1 MAYTN
6 IPANLYDYFSTINQR
21 IRKLE
26 SAPDQA
32 MTTAVSAQ
40 SLALTSQSVATN
52 AQIQAIAAQMTAL
65 SASAQATVA
74 QSTASFA
81 QSLGYASSAQATVA
95 QTTANGKNKIV
106 YSLST
111 PGSTAN
117 SAGDLWFQY
126 SGSGLLIGQFV
137 GLGGTSW
144 QSQTITSTII
154 GNLDAGKITT
164 GTLSAISITAGS
176 GGTGFNVTAAGY
188 MSANG
193 AYIQGTVVATS
204 GVFSGSIQATTGYF
218 GDVTNHWAIGT
229 GGITGVG
236 TATISGGS
244 INGTSLDIGSGV
256 FTVSSAGAVN
266 ASNIVATGGSIGGIN
281 MQSNSIYTGT
291 SFATATSYWNNSGN
305 SYFNNITINTNGNYL
320 GTLTTGS
327 ATATSADTS
336 ITGIYSDNSGYLFV
350 KGTHASLVY
359 IHNQTASSAT
369 KMIQFQASGNAWGG
383 IQMNG
388 SASAPTFFTSS
399 DYRLKENIQP
409 YTGSID
415 LLNKLRVV
423 SFNEKTDPNKKQI
436 VGFIADEFASVFPD
450 WVDGDKD
457 AVDADGNPVY
467 QTISTTNLINYLVGA
482 IQELSTEVET
492 LKGANNGTTTS
503 A

>member
-1 MAYTN
+1 MAYTP

-32 MTTAVSAQ
+32 MTTATSAQ
-40 SLALTSQSVATN
+40 STAATASAQALQAATAAGI
-52 AQIQAIAAQMTAL
+52 AQAQAITAQ
-65 SASAQATVA
+65 AQATVA
-74 QSTASFA
+74 YNSAI
-81 QSLGYASSAQATVA
+81 QSLQPSASTIVNASNQI
-95 QTTANGKNKIV
+95 TAISTNGITV
-106 YSLST
+106 YS
-111 PGSTAN
+111 GSSSSSGARVVMN
-117 SAGDLWFQY
+117 SAGIAGY
-126 SGSGLLIGQFV
+126 NSSGSPTFSIDSSTGNATFSGNVTGSTIAGGSLNIAGNTTINYLGNGILIASGATITGTINATAGYF
-137 GLGGTSW
+137 GTSSNGW
-144 QSQTITSTII
+144 SITST
-154 GNLDAGKITT
+154 G
-164 GTLSAISITAGS
+164 IS
-176 GGTGFNVTAAGY
+176 
-188 MSANG
+188 
-193 AYIQGTVVATS
+193 
-204 GVFSGSIQATTGYF
+204 
-218 GDVTNHWAIGT
+218 
-229 GGITGVG
+229 GVG

-244 INGTSLDIGSGV
+244 ISGTSLNIGSGV

-281 MQSNSIYTGT
+281 MQSNAIYTGT

-327 ATATSADTS
+327 ATASSADTS
-336 ITGIYSDNSGYLFV
+336 ITGIYSDNTGYLFV

-423 SFNEKTDPNKKQI
+423 SFNEKTDSNKKQI
-436 VGFIADEFASVFPD
+436 VGFIADEFATVFPD

-482 IQELSTEVET
+482 IQELSTEVEK

>member
-32 MTTAVSAQ
+32 MTTATSAQ
-40 SLALTSQSVATN
+40 S
-52 AQIQAIAAQMTAL
+52 TANT
-65 SASAQATVA
+65 ASAQALQAATAAGIA
-74 QSTASFA
+74 Q
-81 QSLGYASSAQATVA
+81 AQAT
-95 QTTANGKNKIV
+95 TALANAATAYTAATQSLQPSASTIVNSSYQITAISTNGITV
-106 YSLST
+106 YS
-111 PGSTAN
+111 GSSATTGARVVMN
-117 SAGDLWFQY
+117 SAG
-126 SGSGLLIGQFV
+126 I
-137 GLGGTSW
+137 
-144 QSQTITSTII
+144 
-154 GNLDAGKITT
+154 AGYN
-164 GTLSAISITAGS
+164 S
-176 GGTGFNVTAAGY
+176 GGTATFAINASTGAA
-188 MSANG
+188 S
-193 AYIQGTVVATS
+193 
-204 GVFSGSIQATTGYF
+204 FSGSITGSAITGSSLNIGGNFTVDGTTGLLTATGATITGTINATAGYF
-218 GDVTNHWAIGT
+218 GTSSNGWSITST
-229 GGITGVG
+229 GISGVG

-244 INGTSLDIGSGV
+244 INGTSLNIGSGV

-281 MQSNSIYTGT
+281 MQSNAIYTGT

-320 GTLTTGS
+320 GTLTTGG
-327 ATATSADTS
+327 ATASSADTS